1 MNSLEPFIERPANP
15 FKSHWQAFID
25 KELTLKEL
33 EKVCFTWIIIHE
45 ELYQEKPLP
54 TEPIDLGN
62 VSAIKFPEIKK
73 AWKYYCEKIVIENES
88 NAKTLKDARNYFLNN
103 DYDEGLK
110 LYNQHKDYKEKPKSK
125 EKTDNKDNKDSN
137 ETREILIKQMEKAT
151 EDNIKKA
158 ETCPF

>member
-1 MNSLEPFIERPANP
+1 MNESEPFVE
-15 FKSHWQAFID
+15 KSGNTFHNHWLAFLN
-25 KELTLKEL
+25 KEITLEQL
-33 EKVCFTWIIIHE
+33 ESICFSWIIQHT
-45 ELYQEKPLP
+45 ELYQEKPSP

-62 VSAIKFPEIKK
+62 VSAIKFLEIKK

-125 EKTDNKDNKDSN
+125 EKTDNKNNEDSN
-137 ETREILIKQMEKAT
+137 ETREILIKQMENAT
-151 EDNIKKA
+151 RKNVEA
-158 ETCPF
+158 CPF